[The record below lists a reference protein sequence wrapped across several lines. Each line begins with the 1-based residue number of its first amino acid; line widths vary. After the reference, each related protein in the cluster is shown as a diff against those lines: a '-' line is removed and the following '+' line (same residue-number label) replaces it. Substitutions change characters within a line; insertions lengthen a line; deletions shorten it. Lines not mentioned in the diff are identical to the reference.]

1 MKVKQV
7 KYIKHVPTGRT
18 IEPDHVGSMS
28 GYMTQS
34 GIRLALKLAVVFWGE
49 DTRVADIKI
58 EMEETYEA

>member
-1 MKVKQV
+1 
-7 KYIKHVPTGRT
+7 
-18 IEPDHVGSMS
+18 MS